1 MPSWTTAL
9 SFCLAALVVLVIPGP
24 SVAYVVACSLRHG
37 RAAGLASVLGLEL
50 GALIHVV
57 AAAAGLGAI
66 LASSPGL
73 FRLIRYGGAAYLLA
87 MGLREL
93 RPPRDDGP
101 RHRAMPRSRLRMVRD
116 GILVDLLNPKTI
128 LFFLAFL
135 PQFVSPASGPT
146 QILVLGACFVL
157 LAAGCDA
164 TYAVAAGSLSERIG
178 RSPLAHRRLKQ
189 TTGGVYLG
197 LAGLAVLT

>member
-1 MPSWTTAL
+1 M

-37 RAAGLASVLGLEL
+37 RAAGLASVLGVEL

-66 LASSPGL
+66 LGSSPDL

-101 RHRAMPRSRLRMVRD
+101 RHRAMPRSRLRMIRD

-135 PQFVSPASGPT
+135 PQFVRPAEGSGPA
-146 QILVLGACFVL
+146 QVLVLGACFVL

-178 RSPLAHRRLKQ
+178 HSPLAHRRLKQ